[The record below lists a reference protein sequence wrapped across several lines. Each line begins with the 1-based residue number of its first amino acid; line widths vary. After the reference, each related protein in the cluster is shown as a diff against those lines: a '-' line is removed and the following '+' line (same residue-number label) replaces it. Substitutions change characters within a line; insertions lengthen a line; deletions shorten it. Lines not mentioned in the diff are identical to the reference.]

1 MVRGTDLSRAR
12 RCWGTVLCIQQRS
25 LCACPERGGRRREE
39 EAQRL
44 GRWGSEGLGKRVLGL
59 LDTLE
64 TIPWAPC
71 PRAVEGAGWP
81 VDSAHKRR
89 TLGPDQSQVY
99 PKSGLPSPFTS
110 QAPPCTLKPHYAWC
124 PRSWQA
130 PAPRVLPAHAQESSP
145 ISSQPWSCRSVQ
157 PQPLHPNSMP
167 LSIQEDLASVSSSFS
182 SISTLL
188 QPLATS

>member
-1 MVRGTDLSRAR
+1 MRGTDLSRAR

-44 GRWGSEGLGKRVLGL
+44 GRWGSEGLGKRVSGL

-71 PRAVEGAGWP
+71 PQAVEGAGWP

-99 PKSGLPSPFTS
+99 PKSGLPKVRFTLSLYLPSPTMHIKAPLCMVPEVLVGSSS
-110 QAPPCTLKPHYAWC
+110 QGAPCPCSGVLAHQLSAVVLQKRP
-124 PRSWQA
+124 A
-130 PAPRVLPAHAQESSP
+130 PAPAPQLYAFVHSGGSCL
-145 ISSQPWSCRSVQ
+145 SQF
-157 PQPLHPNSMP
+157 
-167 LSIQEDLASVSSSFS
+167 IFF
-182 SISTLL
+182 
-188 QPLATS
+188 